1 VNPISTLHVIL
12 QSDEP
17 HRSPEQCLIS
27 SHAVSRWAEHQPP
40 AEIVYRYIAT
50 GELPAFESVAT
61 GHPHTIPI
69 MDHHQR
75 YPSSQPPSFT
85 VTPDVP
91 SPAGSYDISV
101 LPPISAGASVDYD
114 SDMENENED
123 EPEEEVDQLVSDP
136 EDLPPPQV
144 KIALEEELED
154 VEPTETEI
162 NVSSIR
168 KLRSGKIE
176 RIPGHTLLPQSRLES
191 IMVADGQFESPFP
204 LAPL

>member
-1 VNPISTLHVIL
+1 LIL
-12 QSDEP
+12 
-17 HRSPEQCLIS
+17 
-27 SHAVSRWAEHQPP
+27 SHTVSRSVEPQPQ
-40 AEIVYRYIAT
+40 AEIIYRYIAT

-61 GHPHTIPI
+61 GHPPTIPI
-69 MDHHQR
+69 MDHQHR

-91 SPAGSYDISV
+91 SPAGSYEISV

-123 EPEEEVDQLVSDP
+123 EPEEEVDELVSDP
-136 EDLPPPQV
+136 EDLPPPQL
-144 KIALEEELED
+144 KIALEQDLED
-154 VEPTETEI
+154 VQPTEAEI
-162 NVSSIR
+162 NISAIK

-191 IMVADGQFESPFP
+191 IMVADGQLESAFYYSASLLSSCP
-204 LAPL
+204 LLYRSDRQPVNV